1 MQCCS
6 AVPKPSIPDSLGAM
20 RSLLRATLA
29 VVCFTTPVAAQA
41 PRLDRALQ
49 RQLEAAVQGF
59 DGKVGIY
66 VRNLRTGRYAAVNA
80 DSAFPTA
87 SMIKVPILIAT
98 FEAIQ
103 QGRLEFTQQLTYT
116 DSLAYRDEDELG
128 YQLKDSATVRLSWVE
143 MLMLTLSDNTS
154 ALWLQHLA
162 GTGASINV
170 WLEGHGFR
178 VTRMNSRTPGREA
191 MRAQYGWGVT
201 TPREMAELL
210 VMIREGRAVSP
221 AASQEMYRHL
231 ARSYWTGEAIS
242 AIPPWVQAA
251 TKQGAV
257 DRSRSE
263 VVLVNAPSGDYVFCI
278 ITKEQ
283 ADTSYEYTNAGHVLI
298 RRASA
303 LLWKHFE
310 PRHPF
315 TPAEGVERYKP

>member
-1 MQCCS
+1 MKVLAPLS
-6 AVPKPSIPDSLGAM
+6 V
-20 RSLLRATLA
+20 LLLLA
-29 VVCFTTPVAAQA
+29 AAPLSAQA
-41 PRLDRALQ
+41 PQRHSVDRALQ

-66 VRNLRTGRYAAVNA
+66 VRNLRTGRYAAIAA

-98 FEAIQ
+98 FDAIQ
-103 QGRLEFTQQLTYT
+103 QGKLQFTQQLTYT

-128 YQLKDSATVRLSWVE
+128 YQLKDSATVRLAWIE
-143 MLMLTLSDNTS
+143 MLMLTLSDNTAS
-154 ALWLQHLA
+154 LWLQHLS
-162 GTGASINV
+162 GTGTTINA
-170 WLEGHGFR
+170 WLQDHGFNTTR
-178 VTRMNSRTPGREA
+178 VNSRTPGREE
-191 MRAQYGWGVT
+191 MRRQYGWGVT

-210 VMIREGRAVSP
+210 VMIRQGRAVSP

-242 AIPPWVQAA
+242 QIPPWVQAA
-251 TKQGAV
+251 TKQGSV

-263 VVLVNAPSGDYVFCI
+263 VLLVNAPSGDYVFSI

-283 ADTSYEYTNAGHVLI
+283 ADTSYEATNAGWVLI
-298 RRASA
+298 RQVSA

-315 TPAEGVERYKP
+315 VPAEGVERFKP

>member
-1 MQCCS
+1 MRRLLPLFLC
-6 AVPKPSIPDSLGAM
+6 VTVSLGL
-20 RSLLRATLA
+20 S
-29 VVCFTTPVAAQA
+29 AQA
-41 PRLDRALQ
+41 PRAHAPVRPRADLVLQ
-49 RQLEAAVQGF
+49 RQLEAVVQGF

-66 VRNLRTGRYAAVNA
+66 ARNLRTGRYASVNA

-98 FEAIQ
+98 FDAIQ
-103 QGRLEFTQQLTYT
+103 QGQLSYTQQLTYT

-162 GTGASINV
+162 GTGTAINA

-191 MRAQYGWGVT
+191 MRTQYGWGVT

-231 ARSYWTGEAIS
+231 ARSYWTAEAIS

-263 VVLVNAPSGDYVFCI
+263 VVLVNAPSGDYVFCV

-283 ADTSYEYTNAGHVLI
+283 ADTSYEYNNAGHVLI
-298 RRASA
+298 RRVSA

-310 PRHPF
+310 PTHPF
-315 TPAEGVERYKP
+315 TPAEGVEMFKP